1 MNQTQIDKD
10 IIRAQKEFEHI
21 SLSCYVFLT
30 KNGLKGSYA
39 KDLLMDTL
47 NGIIEEY
54 KKQWNVKTVME

>member
-54 KKQWNVKTVME
+54 KKQ

>member
-10 IIRAQKEFEHI
+10 IIQAQKEFEHI

-30 KNGLKGSYA
+30 KHGLKSSYA

-47 NGIIEEY
+47 NSIIEEY
-54 KKQWNVKTVME
+54 EKQ